1 MYAATKEAVDWARAG
16 KGPSMIEAI
25 TYRWYDHSG
34 FAGGRV
40 GQEGAMGLPYRTDE
54 EVKQWISRDPIQRFK
69 TWLIAK
75 SLANEGEL
83 TKIERDMQAAV
94 DASIEFA
101 RTERASRSG
110 GRRAAHL
117 RCRRGTGDAVL
128 QP

>member
-1 MYAATKEAVDWARAG
+1 
-16 KGPSMIEAI
+16 MIEAI

-34 FAGGRV
+34 FAGSRV
-40 GQEGAMGLPYRTDE
+40 GQEGAMGLPYRTDD

-101 RTERASRSG
+101 RKSPLPDPEAGVLHTYAAGAAQATQFFNRKGLVNHVNAGQAS
-110 GRRAAHL
+110 
-117 RCRRGTGDAVL
+117 
-128 QP
+128 